1 MEEVIGLYTE
11 EEAADPRRPLV
22 CFDET
27 GKQLVSET
35 RLPLPP
41 RPGTL
46 ERFDYEY
53 QREGTANVFMM
64 VAPRLGWR
72 QVNVTAR
79 RTRVDFA
86 HQMRLLVDDYFPQA
100 TTIRVVLDNLNTHN
114 PASLYEAFAPE
125 EAKRILGRLEFH
137 HTPKHGS
144 WLNMAEIELS
154 ILSRQC
160 LKPRVPDADTLQRE
174 INTWQAARNADRARI
189 HWVFS
194 LSDARRKLKRLYP
207 SPSA

>member
-1 MEEVIGLYTE
+1 MEAVISLYTE
-11 EEAADPRRPLV
+11 EEDPDPCRPLV

-27 GKQLVSET
+27 SKQLVSET

-41 RPGTL
+41 RPGAL

-53 QREGTANVFMM
+53 ERCGTANVFMM

-86 HQMRLLVDDYFPQA
+86 HQMRLLVDEYFLKA
-100 TTIRVVLDNLNTHN
+100 GVVRVVLDNLNTHN
-114 PASLYEAFAPE
+114 PASLYEAFPPQ
-125 EAKRILGRLEFH
+125 EAKRILDRLEFH

-144 WLNMAEIELS
+144 WLNLAEIELS

-160 LKPRVPDADTLQRE
+160 LKPRVPDAANTAKRDQHLANRPQRREGQNPLGLQPPGR
-174 INTWQAARNADRARI
+174 
-189 HWVFS
+189 
-194 LSDARRKLKRLYP
+194 
-207 SPSA
+207 SP

>member
-1 MEEVIGLYTE
+1 MEEVISLYTE
-11 EEAADPRRPLV
+11 EGEADPHRPYV

-27 GKQLVSET
+27 SKQLVAET
-35 RLPLPP
+35 RQPLPP
-41 RPGTL
+41 RPGKL

-53 QREGTANVFMM
+53 ERRGTANVFML

-86 HQMRLLVDDYFPQA
+86 LQMRLLVDEYFPQA
-100 TTIRVVLDNLNTHN
+100 TTVRVVLDNLNTHS
-114 PASLYEAFAPE
+114 PASLYEAFTPE
-125 EAKRILGRLEFH
+125 EAKRILDRLEFH

-154 ILSRQC
+154 LLTRQC
-160 LKPRVPDADTLQRE
+160 LKTRVPDAETLRAE
-174 INTWQAARNADRARI
+174 INAWQAVRNADHARL
-189 HWVFS
+189 HWTFR
-194 LSDARRKLKRLYP
+194 LEDARKKLHRLYP
-207 SPSA
+207 APSA

>member
-1 MEEVIGLYTE
+1 MEEVISLYTE
-11 EEAADPRRPLV
+11 EEEPGPLRPLI

-27 GKQLVSET
+27 SKQLVSET

-41 RPGTL
+41 RPGAL

-53 QREGTANVFMM
+53 ERAGTANVFMM

-86 HQMRLLVDDYFPQA
+86 SQMRLLVDDYFPQA
-100 TTIRVVLDNLNTHN
+100 GVVRVVLDNLNTHN
-114 PASLYEAFAPE
+114 PASLYEAFPPQ
-125 EAKRILGRLEFH
+125 EAKRILDRLEFH

-144 WLNMAEIELS
+144 WLNMTEIELS

-160 LKPRVPDADTLQRE
+160 LKPRVPDTATLQRE
-174 INTWQAARNADRARI
+174 INLWQAGRNADKAKI
-189 HWVFS
+189 HWVFR

-207 SPSA
+207 STPA

>member
-1 MEEVIGLYTE
+1 MEAVISLYTE
-11 EEAADPRRPLV
+11 ETEAGLCRPLV

-27 GKQLVSET
+27 SKQLVSET

-41 RPGTL
+41 RPGAL

-53 QREGTANVFMM
+53 ERQGTANIFMM

-86 HQMRLLVDDYFPQA
+86 LQMRLLVDEYFPQA
-100 TTIRVVLDNLNTHN
+100 GVIRVVLDNLNTHD
-114 PASLYEAFAPE
+114 PASLYEAFPPA
-125 EAKRILGRLEFH
+125 EAKRLLDRLEFH

-144 WLNMAEIELS
+144 WLNLAEIELS

-174 INTWQAARNADRARI
+174 INTWQAARNADKARI